1 MVVQLKGENRVKKF
15 RRVAERLASKISS
28 CEGVTGIVFI
38 GGLVRGFAD
47 KFSDLD
53 ITVFLNKR
61 DEELRKKICSLGI
74 DEERRSGIDIDLE
87 VHFLEDFERRKW
99 DEADRWEFSKAEIVF
114 DLEGEVKKVFGGKLK
129 VPKDFWTKRI
139 VACAEYLRWYCC
151 PTREDIGTVAE
162 SWIERGDLVAAHYC
176 LNYVVDLLR
185 RMVFALN
192 REFLPAPKW
201 RMFYS
206 YTLNWLPKGYS
217 ELIREAM
224 SLRSFSVRDF
234 NKRLEAIRKI
244 WWKIVP
250 KIKEETGL
258 TADLIS
264 KYYVEKILRLGSW
277 TPSREAEPKT
287 DLSKHA

>member
-61 DEELRKKICSLGI
+61 DEELRKKICSLGL
-74 DEERRSGIDIDLE
+74 DEGRRSGMDIDLE
-87 VHFLEDFERRKW
+87 VHFLKEFKRWKW
-99 DEADRWEFSKAEIVF
+99 DEVDRWEFSKAEIF
-114 DLEGEVKKVFGGKLK
+114 LDSEGEVKKVFGEKLR

-139 VACAEYLRWYCC
+139 VACAEYLKWYCC

-162 SWIERGDLVAAHYC
+162 SWIERGDLTAAHYC
-176 LNYVVDLLR
+176 LNYAVDLLIR
-185 RMVFALN
+185 IIFALN

-201 RMFYS
+201 RIFYS
-206 YTLNWLPKGYS
+206 YSLNWLPKGYN
-217 ELIREAM
+217 ELIKEAM
-224 SLRSFSVRDF
+224 SLRSFSVRNF
-234 NKRLEAIRKI
+234 NKRLEAIRKL
-244 WWKIVP
+244 WQEIVP

-264 KYYVEKILRLGSW
+264 KYYVEEILRLGSRI
-277 TPSREAEPKT
+277 PSKEAEPKT
-287 DLSKHA
+287 DSSKHA